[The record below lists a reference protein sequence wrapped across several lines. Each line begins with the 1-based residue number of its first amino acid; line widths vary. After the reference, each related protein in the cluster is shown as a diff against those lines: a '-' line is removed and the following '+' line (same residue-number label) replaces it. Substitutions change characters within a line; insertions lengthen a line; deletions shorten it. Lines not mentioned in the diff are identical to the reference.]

1 MRGCCMNSNAKSGW
15 LAYLELMRISNNP
28 TVISNT
34 LAGVALAGV
43 SLGDWRVWLLALAFS
58 LFYSAGMVFN
68 DWCDYAIDQRERP
81 ERPLPSGRVSRNAAL
96 LLTIGLFGIGLAC
109 VALVSWQGL
118 LWAGGLVGLI
128 VLYDLWHKT
137 NPISPILMAGTRI
150 LVYLST
156 IAALDAAFS
165 WQVWLAV
172 GLLFSYVMGFT
183 FIAKSE
189 LRPQLKA
196 LWPAICVLLPIGYAL
211 ITPDFSPI
219 LVSVALL
226 SWSLHS
232 MGLVY
237 RQRQIGPAI
246 GRLIAGISLF
256 DALVCIVAGN
266 LWACAFAIAAFGLTR
281 LAQRSIQGT

>member
-1 MRGCCMNSNAKSGW
+1 MNSSPKSGW
-15 LAYLELMRISNNP
+15 FGYLELMRISNNP

-43 SLGDWRVWLLALAFS
+43 SIGDWRVWLLALAFS

-68 DWCDYAIDQRERP
+68 DWCDYAIDLRERP
-81 ERPLPSGRVSRNAAL
+81 DRPLPSGRVSRKVAL
-96 LLTIGLFGIGLAC
+96 LLTIGLFGVGLGC
-109 VALVSWQGL
+109 VALVSLQGL
-118 LWAGGLVGLI
+118 LWASCLVGLI

-137 NPISPILMAGTRI
+137 NPISPVLMAGTRI

-156 IAALDAAFS
+156 IAALDAHFS
-165 WQVWLAV
+165 WQAWLAV
-172 GLLFSYVMGFT
+172 GLLFCYVMGFT

-196 LWPAICVLLPIGYAL
+196 LWPALCVLLPAGYAL
-211 ITPDFSPI
+211 VTPDFSPI
-219 LVSVALL
+219 IVSVGLL
-226 SWSLHS
+226 SWVLHS
-232 MGLVY
+232 ISLVY
-237 RQRQIGPAI
+237 RQRLIGPAI

-266 LWACAFAIAAFGLTR
+266 LWACSLAIAAFGLTR

>member
-1 MRGCCMNSNAKSGW
+1 MNSNAKSGW

-58 LFYSAGMVFN
+58 LFYSAGMAFN

-96 LLTIGLFGIGLAC
+96 LLTIGLFGIGLTC

-118 LWAGGLVGLI
+118 IWASGLVGLI

-156 IAALDAAFS
+156 IAALGSAFS
-165 WQVWLAV
+165 WQAWLAV

-232 MGLVY
+232 MRLVY